1 MPVSK
6 PPRWDSLGPL
16 VATFI
21 VLGLTVAL
29 LHAEGRLWSCAC
41 GFALWTSKVCSAYNS
56 QQLFD
61 PYSFTH
67 VLHGILYCWLI
78 MLLFPQLK
86 PAWQLWLAVLM
97 GSLWEIFE
105 NSSFIIERYRDTT
118 AALGYQG
125 DTIVN
130 SLGDISCAVL
140 GFILAQRL
148 GWRRSLIAFIV
159 IESILILWIRDG
171 LLLEIVMLVHPVD
184 AIKAWQ
190 MCH

>member
-1 MPVSK
+1 MFASK
-6 PPRWDSLGPL
+6 SPRWVSLGPL
-16 VATFI
+16 AATFI
-21 VLGLTVAL
+21 VLGLTVAA
-29 LHAEGRLWSCAC
+29 LHAAGRLWTCAC
-41 GFALWTSKVCSAYNS
+41 PFAVWTSRVCSAYNS

-78 MLLFPQLK
+78 LLLFPRLK
-86 PAWQLWLAVLM
+86 PAWQLWLAVVM
-97 GSLWEIFE
+97 GSLWEVFE

-130 SLGDISCAVL
+130 SLGDIACGVL

-159 IESILILWIRDG
+159 IEAILILWIRDS

-184 AIKAWQ
+184 AIKTWQ